1 MCPVVTASTLDF
13 GFVLFSHIV
22 TQEYCRKRKS
32 TWVGLRTAAGLLLLP
47 HEAHPLPYPHY

>member
-32 TWVGLRTAAGLLLLP
+32 TWVGLRTGAGLLLLP